1 MAQQL
6 FFDKNGDNL
15 NFQINPDLN
24 IIEGTIYFEG
34 ISTYLFDNENIFVV
48 EEDLGEYRH
57 PTMSPG
63 ESIIFEWESIENE
76 DIFFL
81 YEVTRDIELNEQFIN
96 RLDSYT
102 LKYEDINPTGTGQ
115 LDISA
120 ALQINIGFSPQEE
133 IKYTRV
139 LNVYLKDGTNPRVLA
154 AKISFYG
161 EGIEEDERFK
171 IWSDNFGIKF
181 LRTDA
186 NILKEYN
193 IKEAI
198 PNFKELN
205 QARKELLVSKEH
217 IYPYVGTY
225 KGLQNIINLFGYKD
239 TLRVKEYWKNVNPR
253 SSYFDKM
260 TLVDISDYLDDG
272 VIDTLDLTDKNRGLK
287 EGRQFKKTEFLALA
301 YQFTRESG
309 DYDDDGIPIVEET
322 TEFTVDEIFYKMNML
337 DKKLKQE
344 FLPINVKIKD
354 LIGEFIY
361 FQKYTI
367 SAWQDNV
374 TVTEYNI
381 NERASVGVYPDQ
393 NVDLT
398 LRNLYPFYRRVDTT
412 GQDFGVARV
421 NNNDAM
427 NPFEGGQKY
436 TKSENAKIKENI
448 QEYYKQIRDQ
458 RIPNLNAR
466 LSWEFGD
473 DPERIIGAPI
483 LLTFDLNQLN
493 IFDFRGVQL
502 QDLDEIAPGLDPY
515 WTLENIQY
523 RNNYE
528 ITWRIT
534 KDSPK
539 PYNFEYRGKV
549 VDLFQLAHFLP
560 YAGTYRVTMEITD
573 FGGHKSIW
581 SRFITVQNDQR
592 PQIIAYSRLEDK
604 FDYTVGNLSNV
615 QLQDFGA
622 SYLYYPKVNVLDAE
636 EAAFKMD
643 VYKNLMEWISMYKT
657 RYGMGQHIN
666 DVELYDT
673 ELNEYV
679 AFNDPIQDHPKKR
692 YWGLG
697 ENDLP
702 VTLADLRDVQIGEL
716 YWMRIA
722 NLVHLD
728 DFNAGFYL
736 QNPTPGKAIKISLF
750 SDYVIPEYGT
760 LEELVEILN
769 DSNHPGI
776 RLFNYEII
784 NGRVDQEQYIIHA
797 QAEYFSKEMYHILDK
812 YGGLSPDISSP
823 GNGNLQGDK
832 YTFFLPKKV
841 HSPELIDWMK
851 SISPVFDDETMFLL
865 AKTSDVLSGA
875 VQDPMFWQENKY
887 WKFENDEQTG
897 HLPTVIDMN
906 AFNLT
911 DTKIFESTFAVP
923 ENAIVHFVINN
934 LDGKNEFIW
943 TLTVTETGEEIVR
956 AKGVPFFVWKFKD
969 LGNFTLKVDTFD
981 NRGTQYTS
989 EIPNFVRVLDKRTYI
1004 SETEARLNNR
1014 KRRLLKERGQ

>member
-1 MAQQL
+1 MAVL

-15 NFQINPDLN
+15 NFQLNPDLD
-24 IIEGTIYFEG
+24 IYEGTIYFEG
-34 ISTYLFDNENIFVV
+34 ISTYLFDNENIFLI
-48 EEDLGEYRH
+48 EEDNGVYKH
-57 PTMSPG
+57 PTLYPG
-63 ESIIFEWESIENE
+63 TSIVLEWESIENE
-76 DIFFL
+76 DIFFI
-81 YEVTRDIELNEQFIN
+81 YEVNRDIELNQQFIN

-102 LKYEDINPTGTGQ
+102 LRYEDINPTGTGV

-120 ALQINIGFSPQEE
+120 AFQINIGFSPSQE
-133 IKYTRV
+133 IKYTSV
-139 LNVYLKDGTNPRVLA
+139 LNIYTTDVLGNKELLG
-154 AKISFYG
+154 KISFYG
-161 EGIEEDERFK
+161 EGIEEDDRFR
-171 IWSDNFGIKF
+171 IWGDNFGIKF

-186 NILKEYN
+186 NILKDYN
-193 IKEAI
+193 IREAI
-198 PNFKELN
+198 PNYADLN
-205 QARKELLVSKEH
+205 QIRKELLVNKEH

-225 KGLQNIINLFGYKD
+225 KGLKNIIDLLGYKD
-239 TLRVKEYWKNVNPR
+239 VLKVKEYWKNVNPK
-253 SSYFDKM
+253 SSYFEKM

-272 VIDTLDLTDKNRGLK
+272 VIDTLDLNDKHKGLK
-287 EGRQFKKTEFLALA
+287 HGRQFKKTEFLALA

-309 DYDDDGIPIVEET
+309 NYDDDGIPIIEET
-322 TEFTVDEIFYKMNML
+322 TEFTVDEIFYKLNML

-374 TVTEYNI
+374 SIIEYNI
-381 NERASVGVYPDQ
+381 NERADVGIYPDK

-398 LRNLYPFYRRVDTT
+398 LRNLYPFYRRVDVT

-421 NNNDAM
+421 NNDESM
-427 NPFEGGQKY
+427 DPFEGGQRYPKA
-436 TKSENAKIKENI
+436 ENAKIKANI

-458 RIPNLNAR
+458 RMPNLNAR

-473 DPERIIGAPI
+473 DPERIIGAPVV
-483 LLTFDLNQLN
+483 LTFDLEALD
-493 IFDFRGVQL
+493 IFGFRGVQIN
-502 QDLDEIAPGLDPY
+502 DLDEIAPGLPPY
-515 WTLENIQY
+515 WTAENIGY

-528 ITWRIT
+528 IVWKIT
-534 KDSPK
+534 KNSPQ

-549 VDLFQLAHFLP
+549 IDLFQLAHFLP
-560 YAGTYRVTMEITD
+560 YAGEYRVTMQVTD
-573 FGGHKSIW
+573 FGGHTSIW
-581 SRFITVQNDQR
+581 SKLLTVQNDQR
-592 PQIIAYSRLEDK
+592 PQIVAYTRLEDK
-604 FDYTVGNLSNV
+604 FEYSIENLANV
-615 QLQDFGA
+615 QLQDFGT

-636 EAAFKMD
+636 EAAFKVD
-643 VYKNLMEWISMYKT
+643 VYKNLMEWLPMYMT

-666 DVELYDT
+666 DVDLWDT
-673 ELNEYV
+673 EINEYV
-679 AFNDPIQDHPKKR
+679 AFNDPAQDHPKKR

-697 ENDLP
+697 ENDTPL
-702 VTLADLRDVQIGEL
+702 TLNDMRDVAIGDL
-716 YWMRIA
+716 YWLRIA
-722 NLVHLD
+722 NLVHLG

-736 QNPTPGKAIKISLF
+736 QNPVPGKSIKLSLF
-750 SDYVIPEYGT
+750 SDYVMPEFNT
-760 LEELVEILN
+760 LEELVDLLN
-769 DSNHPGI
+769 DSDHPGI

-784 NGRVDQEQYIIHA
+784 DGRHSDEQYIIHA

-812 YGGLSPDISSP
+812 YGGLSPTSPSP
-823 GNGNLQGDK
+823 GSGNISGDK
-832 YTFFLPKKV
+832 YTFFLPRKT
-841 HSPELIDWMK
+841 HTSQLIDWMK

-875 VQDPMFWQENKY
+875 VQDPMFWQEKKY
-887 WKFENDEQTG
+887 WKFEDDVQTG
-897 HLPTVIDMN
+897 HLPTIIDMN

-934 LDGKNEFIW
+934 LDGKNDFVW

-956 AKGVPFFVWKFKD
+956 AKSVPFFVWKFKD

-989 EIPNFVRVLDKRTYI
+989 EIPNFIRVLDKRTYI
-1004 SETEARLNNR
+1004 GEIETRLNNR
-1014 KRRLLKERGQ
+1014 KIRLLKERGQ